1 MIKKLKQIIK
11 IRSKYS
17 PKQGVFV
24 INVAPLNIHIK
35 TVHNNNINL
44 PYVFIVEKKVIL
56 QENALKMRKD
66 YTEKEDHA
74 LDVDQS
80 ATH

>member
-1 MIKKLKQIIK
+1 MIRKFKQIIK

-24 INVAPLNIHIK
+24 ISVAPLNTHIK
-35 TVHNNNINL
+35 TVHNNNTNL

-74 LDVDQS
+74 LDADQS